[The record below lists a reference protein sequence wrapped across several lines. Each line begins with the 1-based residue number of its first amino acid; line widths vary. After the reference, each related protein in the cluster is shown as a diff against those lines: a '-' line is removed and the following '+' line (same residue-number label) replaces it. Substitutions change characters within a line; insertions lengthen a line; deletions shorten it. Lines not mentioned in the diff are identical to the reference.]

1 MLTIDS
7 NANEGSD
14 ASPVLSVRGLEK
26 SFSGKTVVSQVSFDL
41 QRGEILALVGENG
54 AGKSTTKNMLCGL
67 LEPNKGSMKVQG
79 KTVEKID
86 GRVHGIGAVHQ
97 ELSLFDSLTVE
108 QNICI
113 SDLPGS
119 ASKIDWNQCRSIAK
133 QQLDS
138 LGIDIDSEQKVE
150 SLGAGKQQIV
160 EIAKA
165 LLHAKNVLILDE
177 PTTSLTAPERERLFD
192 LMHRLKEQG
201 IAMIF
206 ISHFMDEIYRMADKF
221 VCLRDGA
228 QVGHDR
234 LDNVPR
240 RELEQMM
247 VGRTIEESKIDL
259 APHALAIKLSVNNLS
274 SYYFNDISFDL
285 RQGEVLGI
293 AGLMGA
299 GRTEVAEAIFGLLE
313 STGSVSV
320 DGSEM
325 TERTVQHS
333 MQKGLCYLTE
343 DRRSHGLFPVRSVKE
358 NLSAAAITQFVKRT
372 VKGFGFKH
380 EQSKAEEIAQQ
391 QNIMVPSIDSAV
403 ANLSGGNQQKVLLA
417 RWLAT
422 QPRICILDE
431 PTKGVDIGAK
441 FDIHNRIA
449 DLARSGVSVLLV
461 SSDLPE
467 LLELSHRI
475 LVMRTGHIVGEFE
488 REHFD
493 PVKII
498 ALAASSAYDRPV
510 GGSSS
515 NASSA
520 QASLV
525 S

>member
-1 MLTIDS
+1 MT
-7 NANEGSD
+7 NEPTPS
-14 ASPVLSVRGLEK
+14 SSQPVLSVRELEK

-41 QRGEILALVGENG
+41 YPGEILALVGENG

-67 LEPNKGSMKVQG
+67 LEPNNGTIKVKGNI
-79 KTVEKID
+79 VEKID
-86 GRVHGIGAVHQ
+86 GRKHGIGAVHQ

-119 ASKIDWNQCRSIAK
+119 STRIDWSECRAIAQ

-165 LLHAKNVLILDE
+165 LLHAQNVLILDE
-177 PTTSLTAPERERLFD
+177 PTTSLTAPERERLFE
-192 LMHRLKEQG
+192 LMLRLKQQG

-228 QVGHDR
+228 QVGHDSLKKVSR
-234 LDNVPR
+234 H
-240 RELEQMM
+240 ELEQLM
-247 VGRTIEESKIDL
+247 VGRTLAESKVNL
-259 APHALAIKLSVNNLS
+259 APCSANTKLAVSNLS
-274 SYYFNDISFDL
+274 SYYFNSVSFDV

-299 GRTEVAEAIFGLLE
+299 GRTEVAEAIFGLID

-320 DGSEM
+320 DGIELSQ
-325 TERTVQHS
+325 RTVQKS
-333 MQKGLCYLTE
+333 MQMGLCYLTE

-358 NLSAAAITQFVKRT
+358 NLSAANILKFVSRSI
-372 VKGFGFKH
+372 KGFGFRH
-380 EQSKAEEIAQQ
+380 EKTNATQIAEQ
-391 QNIMVPSIDSAV
+391 QNIMIPSIDSAV
-403 ANLSGGNQQKVLLA
+403 SNLSGGNQQKVLLA

-422 QPRICILDE
+422 QPNVCILDE

-449 DLARSGVSVLLV
+449 DLARTGVSVLLV

-488 REHFD
+488 REEFD

-498 ALAASSAYDRPV
+498 ALAASSAYDTR
-510 GGSSS
+510 
-515 NASSA
+515 ASGNTQPMSPA
-520 QASLV
+520 NSPLASTL
-525 S
+525 